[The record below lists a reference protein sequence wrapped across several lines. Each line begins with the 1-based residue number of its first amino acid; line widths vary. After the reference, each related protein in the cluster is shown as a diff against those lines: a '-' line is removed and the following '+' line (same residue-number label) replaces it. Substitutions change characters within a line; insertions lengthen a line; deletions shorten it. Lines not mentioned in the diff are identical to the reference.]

1 MPHSLV
7 TALPHNVVM
16 SLVEWTQAQAWAW
29 FNGTPMRIVGTIV
42 GALVLRW
49 LLHRVIRRAVALA
62 MSRGETQERSRT
74 GAVIAHANGWDRE
87 RHRQRLATVGTLLRS
102 IVTFVVGLVATLT
115 VMSLLGIP
123 LAPLLAS
130 AGVGGLALGFG
141 AQSLVKDF
149 LSGVFM
155 IMEDQYGVG
164 DVVDLGE
171 VVGTVQDV
179 SLRITTLLDGTG
191 VTWHV
196 RNGEILRVGNK
207 SQSWSRA
214 VVDVVVQGWAQSVVD
229 LPIGYDADVEVALS
243 ALESVAADFAADPQW
258 ATKVLEAPE
267 LLGVESLTSGTM
279 TLRMV
284 AKCVAG
290 EEFAIQRALR
300 LRAKNALDEA
310 GVPGPRLSGIP
321 VSDERTA

>member
-74 GAVIAHANGWDRE
+74 GAVIAHATGWDRE

-207 SQSWSRA
+207 SQ
-214 VVDVVVQGWAQSVVD
+214 GWAQSVVD
-229 LPIGYDADVEVALS
+229 LPIGYDAVVEVALS

>member
-1 MPHSLV
+1 MSEGRVESL
-7 TALPHNVVM
+7 A
-16 SLVEWTQAQAWAW
+16 SWTRQEVWSW
-29 FNGTPMRIVGTIV
+29 FDGAPVRVIGTIL
-42 GALVLRW
+42 GAIVIRW
-49 LLHRVIRRAVALA
+49 VLHRVIRRTIDLA
-62 MSRGETQERSRT
+62 IDRGDRDERTRT
-74 GAVIAHANGWDRE
+74 GRVLVHATGWSID
-87 RHRQRLATVGTLLRS
+87 RHRQRLATLGTLLRS
-102 IVTFVVGLVATLT
+102 LVTVVVSLIATLT

-171 VVGTVQDV
+171 VTGTVEDV
-179 SLRITTLLDGTG
+179 TLRITTLRDANG

-207 SQSWSRA
+207 SQ
-214 VVDVVVQGWAQSVVD
+214 GWAQTIID
-229 LPIGYDADVEVALS
+229 LPVGYDADVERALA
-243 ALESVAADFAADPQW
+243 ALDRVVADFAADPAW
-258 ATKVLEAPE
+258 ADKVIEAPHV
-267 LLGVESLTSGTM
+267 LGVESLAGGAM
-279 TLRMV
+279 TLRMI

-290 EEFAIQRALR
+290 EEFAVQRELR
-300 LRAKNALDEA
+300 LRAKTALDAA
-310 GVPGPRLSGIP
+310 GVPSPRPTGIAAP
-321 VSDERTA
+321 APGAMP

>member
-1 MPHSLV
+1 
-7 TALPHNVVM
+7 
-16 SLVEWTQAQAWAW
+16 
-29 FNGTPMRIVGTIV
+29 
-42 GALVLRW
+42 
-49 LLHRVIRRAVALA
+49 
-62 MSRGETQERSRT
+62 
-74 GAVIAHANGWDRE
+74 
-87 RHRQRLATVGTLLRS
+87 
-102 IVTFVVGLVATLT
+102 
-115 VMSLLGIP
+115 
-123 LAPLLAS
+123 
-130 AGVGGLALGFG
+130 
-141 AQSLVKDF
+141 
-149 LSGVFM
+149 M

-207 SQSWSRA
+207 S
-214 VVDVVVQGWAQSVVD
+214 QGWAQSVVD